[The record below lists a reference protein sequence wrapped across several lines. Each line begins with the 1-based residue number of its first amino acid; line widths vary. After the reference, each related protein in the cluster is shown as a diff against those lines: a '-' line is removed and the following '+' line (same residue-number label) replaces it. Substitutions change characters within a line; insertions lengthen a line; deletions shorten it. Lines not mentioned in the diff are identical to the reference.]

1 LFLVFVD
8 PEPLLCAKETSVK
21 LHPRALAFS
30 AVILAAALAACQ
42 EPYHQK
48 DEQYYLISAN
58 INLPYWQEAEAGL
71 RDAATGMG
79 VKAEMDGPTTLNPQE
94 ELDSFQKAVA
104 LHPAGILVSVVSQSL
119 LKPAIDSAVLQG
131 IPVICIDADAPDSHR
146 VLFVGTDNFRA
157 GQESAKRMAD
167 ILKGQG
173 QVVVIAIP
181 GQSNL
186 DDRVRG
192 VTEALK
198 KYPGIKIVQTIDDK
212 GDPRIANDG
221 LSALLAK
228 KEKVDG
234 VICLEASGGSG
245 VAEALH
251 RLDLTGKIA
260 VVAFDKD
267 PETLDAIEKG
277 WINAT
282 IVQKPYIMAYYGL
295 KFADDLHHNAVHEFK
310 DWRTAPAPP
319 LPAWIDTG
327 TATVDKSNLAAFR
340 EALAAHPK
348 PL

>member
-1 LFLVFVD
+1 M
-8 PEPLLCAKETSVK
+8 K
-21 LHPRALAFS
+21 LHSKSIVAL

-48 DEQYYLISAN
+48 EEQYYLISAN
-58 INLPYWQEAEAGL
+58 INLPYWQEAEAGM

-79 VKAEMDGPTTLNPQE
+79 VKAEMDGPATLSPQE
-94 ELDSFQKAVA
+94 ELDSFNKAVA
-104 LHPAGILVSVVSQSL
+104 LHPAGILVSVTNQQL

-157 GQESAKRMAD
+157 GQESGKRMAD

-173 QVVVIAIP
+173 QVVIISIP
-181 GQSNL
+181 GQLNL
-186 DDRVRG
+186 DERVRG

-198 KYPGIKIVQTIDDK
+198 KYPGIKISQTIDDK
-212 GDPRIANDG
+212 GDARNANDG
-221 LSALLAK
+221 ISALLAK

-251 RLDLTGKIA
+251 RVDLTGKIA

-310 DWRTAPAPP
+310 DWRTAPVAP
-319 LPAWIDTG
+319 LPAWVDTG
-327 TATVDKSNLAAFR
+327 TATVDKNNLAAFR